1 MTQQLQ
7 AVARRFGWEAREVR
21 GATIESR
28 GQTIT
33 PIALRA
39 HVQWPGGGFVWTL
52 PRAVEVTRD
61 GVTQRIPI
69 PDPTLTVLFSL
80 PLAGLGCAALAA
92 AWIRRRRTS
101 TGETPHE

>member
-1 MTQQLQ
+1 MTRQLQ
-7 AVARRFGWEAREVR
+7 AVARRFGWEAREIR
-21 GATIESR
+21 GAAIESR

-39 HVQWPGGGFVWTL
+39 RVQWPGGGFVWTH

-69 PDPTLTVLFSL
+69 PDSTLAILLSL
-80 PLAGLGCAALAA
+80 PLAGLGCVALAA
-92 AWIRRRRTS
+92 AWIRRRRTF
-101 TGETPHE
+101 TGEVPHE